1 MKDQMHVSTG
11 SSYKWVMLA
20 LVWLGYFAFGMI
32 ASCIP
37 PLVTPIAQD
46 LSLTYS
52 QIGSILGAVILIYI
66 PLSIPVGILIDRAGM
81 KKAIIV
87 AIALIPL
94 SAFLQ
99 SFATSFQTLFLAI
112 CVVGTGGPFL
122 SVGTPKI
129 VASWFSGKQ
138 RGLASGIYMTSAF
151 IGTATAT
158 AITNPIV
165 MPLAGT
171 WRGALRF
178 YALLGFIIVFI
189 WLLLAKEP
197 PQTQTGRTPPTP
209 LKDTIG
215 KLLREK
221 HVWIII
227 IIALSAVFFNSYG
240 FTRWLPK
247 LLELKGM
254 NPTEAGFYASLP
266 GWSGIIGN
274 IIIPSLAKTGSRKPI
289 LFITLLFQ
297 GICIYFSATTTGL
310 PFTASL
316 IFYGIGLGAAAPL
329 LIVILMDMPQVG
341 ATHIGAA
348 SGILFSIGG
357 MGGFTG
363 PLIVGFLTES
373 TGTILTGMTLLAAL
387 VEAML
392 IPTLLIKEK

>member
-1 MKDQMHVSTG
+1 MTSEAHA
-11 SSYKWVMLA
+11 SSDSRYKWVMLA
-20 LVWLGYFAFGMI
+20 LVWLGYFAFGVI
-32 ASCIP
+32 ASSIP
-37 PLVTPIAQD
+37 PLVTPIAHD

-81 KKAIIV
+81 KKAIV
-87 AIALIPL
+87 AAIALIPL
-94 SAFLQ
+94 SALLQ
-99 SFATSFQTLFLAI
+99 SFASNFQTLFLTI
-112 CVVGTGGPFL
+112 CIVGVGGPFL

-171 WRGALRF
+171 WRDTLRL
-178 YALLGFIIVFI
+178 YALLGFIIAFV
-189 WLLLAKEP
+189 WLLLAREA
-197 PQTQTGRTPPTP
+197 PQTQTGSTPPP
-209 LKDTIG
+209 MKDTIG

-227 IIALSAVFFNSYG
+227 IIAVSAVFLNSYG

-247 LLELKGM
+247 LLELRGM
-254 NPTEAGFYASLP
+254 NPAEAGFYASLP

-274 IIIPSLAKTGSRKPI
+274 IIIPSLAKTGSRKPV
-289 LFITLLFQ
+289 LFVTLLVQ
-297 GICIYFSATTTGL
+297 GICIYSSAATTGL
-310 PFTASL
+310 PLTASL
-316 IFYGIGLGAAAPL
+316 IFYGVGLGATAPL

-341 ATHIGAA
+341 AKHIGAA

-357 MGGFTG
+357 IGGFTG

-373 TGTILTGMTLLAAL
+373 TGTILTGMIALAAL

-392 IPTLLIKEK
+392 IPTLLVKEK